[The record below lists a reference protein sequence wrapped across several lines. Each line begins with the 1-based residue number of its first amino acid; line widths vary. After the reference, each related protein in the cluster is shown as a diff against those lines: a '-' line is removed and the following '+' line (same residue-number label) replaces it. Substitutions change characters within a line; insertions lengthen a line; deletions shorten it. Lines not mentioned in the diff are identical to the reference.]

1 MPGKTCSS
9 SLVQFSTPTK
19 AAKSSELFE
28 QEYTVYDLSLALLS
42 LLPQILPV
50 LFQLLLVIL
59 H

>member
-9 SLVQFSTPTK
+9 SLVKFSTPNK
-19 AAKSSELFE
+19 AAKSSELSE
-28 QEYTVYDLSLALLS
+28 QEYTDYDLPLALLS
-42 LLPQILPV
+42 LLPHATV